1 MDSVVVSVTDDHLN
15 DLSTVLAA
23 LRQAGLVVDGIQ
35 EALGTVTGSID
46 ADAIGRLETVPGV
59 AAVERERRY
68 QLPPPAADVQ

>member
-23 LRQAGLVVDGIQ
+23 LRQVGLVVDGIQ

-46 ADAIGRLETVPGV
+46 ADALGRLETVPGV
-59 AAVERERRY
+59 AAVERERCY
-68 QLPPPAADVQ
+68 QLPPPDSDVQ